1 MRPVCYSSCSWMRV
15 NAVSNQTIEHEFRN
29 VITCKET
36 NNARISVM
44 KLPKKNNNM
53 QTLGMVSKPIIAK
66 GKHAAIESYSIFVC

>member
-1 MRPVCYSSCSWMRV
+1 M

-44 KLPKKNNNM
+44 KLQKKINNM
-53 QTLGMVSKPIIAK
+53 QTLGMVSKPIIIATK
-66 GKHAAIESYSIFVC
+66 GNMQP